1 MSGSGIVL
9 RRIAI
14 IGALVCWFSSSVAAD
29 PVRFSSDRVFIGTV
43 TAETAEFGSWD
54 RSGSHDTTVLG
65 LLDFALTDFVPDL
78 DLARLASYA
87 AIQRSDVSATR
98 WSGSGAAYTEG
109 ITVDDRTHGS
119 ARAES
124 LMFIG
129 FTLAEPMSYRFTG
142 TATGE
147 GGGYAAFR
155 LDGPGGLG
163 WIFQSGNAVPLV
175 AMRRGLLSPGDY
187 LFEARAF
194 STAGSGR
201 TTDSSVFEME
211 FRLADPVPEPATLL
225 LVGTGAAFVGRTA
238 WRRRRKSGVV
248 TAG

>member
-1 MSGSGIVL
+1 MSGTGIVL
-9 RRIAI
+9 RRIGI

-29 PVRFSSDRVFIGTV
+29 PVRFSSDRVFIGRV

-54 RSGSHDTTVLG
+54 RLGSQDTTVLG
-65 LLDFALTDFVPDL
+65 LVDFALTDFVPDL
-78 DLARLASYA
+78 DLATLASYA

-109 ITVDDRTHGS
+109 ITVDDRNHGS

-155 LDGPGGLG
+155 LDGPGGARLG
-163 WIFQSGNAVPLV
+163 FREWQCRTPRCDAPRPVIA
-175 AMRRGLLSPGDY
+175 RR
-187 LFEARAF
+187 
-194 STAGSGR
+194 
-201 TTDSSVFEME
+201 
-211 FRLADPVPEPATLL
+211 L
-225 LVGTGAAFVGRTA
+225 LVRGTRVFHGRF
-238 WRRRRKSGVV
+238 RQNDRQLSV
-248 TAG
+248 